1 MKVFSRLLLLSI
13 LVIVFVFV
21 YVQQNTIDEPV
32 SVLQDN
38 ITIISEEA
46 IPKEATPDMIVVDG
60 FTDDW
65 PKTDVITTKDGLY
78 GVMVHITSNELFLA
92 LIPSEKNMPEKQYIL
107 NAELQDE
114 DDISAPT
121 GIDPLKLII
130 GAEGFAEISIVFD
143 LPSNDPPEELPMVAN
158 NDVLELKI
166 PYSLMQIEYGKHNY
180 SFSILDTLYDY
191 NSTQYTF
198 LLG

>member
-1 MKVFSRLLLLSI
+1 MNVFGRLLLLFI
-13 LVIVFVFV
+13 LVIVIIFV
-21 YVQQNTIDEPV
+21 YVQQNTFDEPA

-38 ITIISEEA
+38 ATTISEEV
-46 IPKEATPDMIVVDG
+46 IPEMIVVDG

-65 PKTDVITTKDGLY
+65 PETDVITTKDGLY
-78 GVMVHITSNELFLA
+78 GIMAHTTSNELFLA
-92 LIPSEKNMPEKQYIL
+92 FIPSEKNIPEKQYIL
-107 NAELQDE
+107 NVEIQDE

-121 GIDPLKLII
+121 GIDPLTLII
-130 GAEGFAEISIVFD
+130 DTEGFAKVSIVFD
-143 LPSNDPPEELPMVAN
+143 LPDNDAPEESPIWVY

-180 SFSILDTLYDY
+180 SFSILDTLSDY

>member
-1 MKVFSRLLLLSI
+1 MKVFGLLLLLSI

-21 YVQQNTIDEPV
+21 YIQQNNSNEPV
-32 SVLQDN
+32 GVLQDN
-38 ITIISEEA
+38 TTIIAEEA
-46 IPKEATPDMIVVDG
+46 IPEEVLPVLIVVDG

-78 GVMVHITSNELFLA
+78 GVMAHTTSNELFLA
-92 LIPSEKNMPEKQYIL
+92 FIPSEKNIPEKQYIL
-107 NAELQDE
+107 NVEIQDE

-130 GAEGFAEISIVFD
+130 DTEGFAKVSIVFD
-143 LPSNDPPEELPMVAN
+143 LPDNDAPEESPVWVY

-191 NSTQYTF
+191 TSTQYTV